1 MRLERATG
9 EQILGR
15 LYPTPFGVEGVIV
28 DYTEQSDCV
37 IDTLTLRMPE
47 GVEDFAFMILNMT
60 NHAYSLHRVH

>member
-9 EQILGR
+9 EQVLGR

-28 DYTEQSDCV
+28 DYTEQQNCV
-37 IDTLTLRMPE
+37 IDTLTLHMPQCVE
-47 GVEDFAFMILNMT
+47 GYAFMILNTT